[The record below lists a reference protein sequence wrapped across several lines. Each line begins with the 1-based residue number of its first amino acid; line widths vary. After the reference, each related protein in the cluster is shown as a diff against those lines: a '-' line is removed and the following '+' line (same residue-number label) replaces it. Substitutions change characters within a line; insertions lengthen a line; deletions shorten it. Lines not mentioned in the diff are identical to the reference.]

1 MSSRFFF
8 FCFHCILIGNL
19 SILQEECKTLITAEY
34 WKAQDD
40 IIALSDDKKNKK
52 TILDGSQ
59 HTAKTNT
66 MATDIFR
73 AFLSLFK
80 RCFLAFTEGSPGIF
94 CDSYGNGK
102 VKYGNQN
109 QRDIDEYNDH
119 YPNVI
124 FNR

>member
-1 MSSRFFF
+1 MKQIQGFTAQYDRTRKKAI
-8 FCFHCILIGNL
+8 C
-19 SILQEECKTLITAEY
+19 AEY

-40 IIALSDDKKNKK
+40 IMALSDENKNKK
-52 TILDGSQ
+52 KMILDDSH

-94 CDSYGNGK
+94 CDLILMAMEK
-102 VKYGNQN
+102 
-109 QRDIDEYNDH
+109 
-119 YPNVI
+119 
-124 FNR
+124 

>member
-1 MSSRFFF
+1 MKQIQGFTAQYDRTRKKAI
-8 FCFHCILIGNL
+8 C
-19 SILQEECKTLITAEY
+19 AEY

-40 IIALSDDKKNKK
+40 IMALSDDKKNKK

-94 CDSYGNGK
+94 CDLILMAME
-102 VKYGNQN
+102 
-109 QRDIDEYNDH
+109 R
-119 YPNVI
+119 
-124 FNR
+124 

>member
-1 MSSRFFF
+1 MKQIQGFTAQYDRARKKAI
-8 FCFHCILIGNL
+8 C
-19 SILQEECKTLITAEY
+19 AEY

-40 IIALSDDKKNKK
+40 IMALSDDKKNKK

-94 CDSYGNGK
+94 CDLILMAMEK
-102 VKYGNQN
+102 
-109 QRDIDEYNDH
+109 
-119 YPNVI
+119 
-124 FNR
+124 